1 MDKFIN
7 EVSSAGISTATDDEP
22 DFGNWLGAGKVRKLG
37 AELNGRSDV
46 WFHNG
51 GYTQTEFP
59 QADDIWGGKF
69 DELTEF
75 NLDPGIYRLTSQQ
88 RLKVPKSWEQI
99 KKPKKKELLDKP
111 NSVKDGEELKPRK
124 IKRPKIKIPK
134 YRDFF

>member
-1 MDKFIN
+1 MSKFIN
-7 EVSSAGISTATDDEP
+7 EVSSAGTSANSDTEP
-22 DFGNWLGAGKVRKLG
+22 DFGNWLSAGKVRTLG
-37 AELNGRSDV
+37 AELSGRSDS
-46 WFHNG
+46 WFRNG

-88 RLKVPKSWEQI
+88 RLKVPKSWEKI

-111 NSVKDGEELKPRK
+111 NSVKDGDEVEPRK
-124 IKRPKIKIPK
+124 IKKLKIKIPK

>member
-37 AELNGRSDV
+37 AELNGRSDS

-75 NLDPGIYRLTSQQ
+75 NLDGILSFNFPTTT
-88 RLKVPKSWEQI
+88 
-99 KKPKKKELLDKP
+99 
-111 NSVKDGEELKPRK
+111 
-124 IKRPKIKIPK
+124 
-134 YRDFF
+134 

>member
-1 MDKFIN
+1 MVF
-7 EVSSAGISTATDDEP
+7 
-22 DFGNWLGAGKVRKLG
+22 
-37 AELNGRSDV
+37 
-46 WFHNG
+46 
-51 GYTQTEFP
+51 
-59 QADDIWGGKF
+59 
-69 DELTEF
+69 
-75 NLDPGIYRLTSQQ
+75 YRLTSQQ